1 MNLIEQQEKESM
13 IVKVMMMNM
22 HEVVEYI
29 SSRIFRF
36 LDVVEFIF
44 DCVTTCECKLP
55 YTSIKMKGDM
65 YE

>member
-1 MNLIEQQEKESM
+1 M
-13 IVKVMMMNM
+13 IVTMNI

-44 DCVTTCECKLP
+44 DRVTTCECKLP

-65 YE
+65 TNGITAKSV